1 MTKGSLMSDTSIDPD
16 DAAQAEWDAT
26 TAADAG
32 VELDDSTATGGDPAE
47 LDTEEEVPREDQHLF
62 DRDVETQG
70 TDPVAAELGDDG
82 QGDLAPEDL

>member
-1 MTKGSLMSDTSIDPD
+1 MSDTSIDPD

-32 VELDDSTATGGDPAE
+32 ADLDIETATGGDPAE
-47 LDTEEEVPREDQHLF
+47 LPSDVDDVPFDDLHLG

-70 TDPVAAELGDDG
+70 TDPVDAELGEDG
-82 QGDLAPEDL
+82 QGDLSPEDL